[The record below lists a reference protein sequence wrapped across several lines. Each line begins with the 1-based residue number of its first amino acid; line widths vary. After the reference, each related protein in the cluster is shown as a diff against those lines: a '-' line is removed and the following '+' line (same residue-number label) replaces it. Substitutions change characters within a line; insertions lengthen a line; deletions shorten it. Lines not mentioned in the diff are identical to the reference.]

1 MAYPM
6 GIGPLGTLAG
16 LTLKRKFRWI
26 FGVKGIC
33 VGGQKLDV
41 PETFVKSANRPNIT
55 FDEQEIHFLHGKMFI
70 PGKATFETATVTYYD
85 VTLDE
90 GGDPLRPLYTWISS
104 VYDFMSPAGGIV
116 NPRMGKNAFGPQG
129 YGGTGLL
136 TMLDGTGKALE
147 TWTMFDCWP
156 QAVNFGELDYSSAE
170 DATIELTLRYQ
181 FAKWQGYC
189 NKEPI
194 DPCFDSSC
202 GSDISRTG
210 SFSATVPARY
220 SAPSREGTTD
230 AGTAAGGVAAGIA
243 AATTG
248 IGGIIGGIIG
258 AVSGRSTNSSP
269 SF

>member
-1 MAYPM
+1 MAYNM
-6 GIGPLGTLAG
+6 GIGQLGTLAG

-26 FGVKGIC
+26 FGVQGIC
-33 VGGQKLDV
+33 IGGNKVDV
-41 PETFVKSANRPNIT
+41 PESFVKTASRPNIT

-70 PGKATFETATVTYYD
+70 PGKATFETVTVTYYD

-90 GGDPLRPLYTWISS
+90 GGDPLRPLYTWISN

-116 NPRMGKNAFGPQG
+116 NPRMGKNAFGPNG
-129 YGGTGLL
+129 YGGTGVL

-170 DATIELTLRYQ
+170 EATIELTLRYQ

-194 DPCFDSSC
+194 DPCFDTSC
-202 GSDISRTG
+202 GSDIGTASAG
-210 SFSATVPARY
+210 KATVPSRY
-220 SAPSREGTTD
+220 SAPSREGVT
-230 AGTAAGGVAAGIA
+230 AGTAAGAVAAGLSA
-243 AATTG
+243 A
-248 IGGIIGGIIG
+248 IGGVAGLVGGVAG
-258 AVSGRSTNSSP
+258 QVAGRNGSSNP
-269 SF
+269 TF